1 MPSEADPERRYRSRA
16 PDDSDHGRFL
26 GNALYATKTT
36 VGARPTLGVWITRL
50 RRPHLAFRDDT
61 DVVVE
66 GYPKSANAFVAHAFD
81 TGQPRQLRVA
91 HTTHVAGQVIVAC
104 RRDVPALVLIRDPAQ
119 AVSRIALVRPDISL
133 GLLLR
138 GWIRFYRPLLPWR
151 AGFAVGPFGAVTSDL
166 GAVMRRMNEKLGTS
180 FTPFDHTPENVR
192 ATFEAM
198 EKDWATRIDPDAEAF
213 DVHAGRPSPQR
224 DALTTVIEEKLR
236 GPNYASKLAEAE
248 DLERSFVED

>member
-1 MPSEADPERRYRSRA
+1 MPSGTDASAHYRSRTA
-16 PDDSDHGRFL
+16 SDADEGRFV
-26 GNALYATKTT
+26 GNALYSAKTF

-91 HTTHVAGQVIVAC
+91 HTTHVAGQVIAAC
-104 RRDVPALVLIRDPAQ
+104 RRGVPALVLIRDPAQ

-138 GWIRFYRPLLPWR
+138 GWIRFYRPLLPYR
-151 AGFAVGPFGAVTSDL
+151 PRFAVGSFPSVTSDL
-166 GAVMRRMNEKLGTS
+166 GAVMTRMNRKLGTS
-180 FTPFDHTPENVR
+180 FTPFDHKPEHVR
-192 ATFEAM
+192 ASFEAM
-198 EKDWATRIDPDAEAF
+198 ERDWATRIDPATEEF
-213 DVHAGRPSPQR
+213 EVHSGRPSPER
-224 DALTTVIEEKLR
+224 DALTSVIEEKLR
-236 GPNYASKLAEAE
+236 GPAYASELAEAE
-248 DLERSFVED
+248 ELERAFVED

>member
-1 MPSEADPERRYRSRA
+1 MPSEADPERRYRARTA
-16 PDDSDHGRFL
+16 ADDDGGRFL
-26 GNALYATKTT
+26 GNVLYSTKTLI
-36 VGARPTLGVWITRL
+36 GARPTLGVWVTRL

-91 HTTHVAGQVIVAC
+91 HTTHVAGQVIAAC
-104 RRDVPALVLIRDPAQ
+104 RRGVPALVLIRDPAE

-133 GLLLR
+133 DLLLR

-151 AGFAVGPFGAVTSDL
+151 SRFAVGPFAEVTSDL

-180 FTPFDHTPENVR
+180 FTPFDHTPANVR

-198 EKDWATRIDPDAEAF
+198 ERDWATRIDPGTEAF

-236 GPNYASKLAEAE
+236 SPSYASELAEAD